1 MKLIKNLS
9 FLIWTSVL
17 LSACALHEAPA
28 LQREG
33 PTTLEIYSNH
43 MHKVESLPV
52 EDIRFDKETILNEA
66 FLELREESR
75 RYPRFLKNPTLHM
88 YVYPHLAT
96 SDQVPIPGYWTV
108 FQLYSQN
115 HYALPGER

>member
-1 MKLIKNLS
+1 M
-9 FLIWTSVL
+9 L

-43 MHKVESLPV
+43 MHKVDSSAV
-52 EDIRFDKETILNEA
+52 EGIYFYKEAILNEFSSEPRKESQDFPK
-66 FLELREESR
+66 FLR
-75 RYPRFLKNPTLHM
+75 NPTLHM

>member
-1 MKLIKNLS
+1 MKLIKKLS
-9 FLIWTSVL
+9 FLVWTSML
-17 LSACALHEAPA
+17 MSACALHEAPA
-28 LQREG
+28 LQRVG
-33 PTTLEIYSNH
+33 PTTLEIYSDH
-43 MHKVESLPV
+43 MHRADSLAV
-52 EDIRFDKETILNEA
+52 EDIHFDKETVRDEV
-66 FLELREESR
+66 FLEVRDESQHFPKFLRN
-75 RYPRFLKNPTLHM
+75 LTLHM

>member
-1 MKLIKNLS
+1 MLM
-9 FLIWTSVL
+9 
-17 LSACALHEAPA
+17 SACALHEAPA
-28 LQREG
+28 LQRDG

-43 MHKVESLPV
+43 MHRVDSLTV
-52 EDIRFDKETILNEA
+52 EDIHFDKETIRNGPS
-66 FLELREESR
+66 LELREESQHF
-75 RYPRFLKNPTLHM
+75 PKFLRNPTLHM
-88 YVYPHLAT
+88 YVYPHLVT